1 MWIVIRGGGDLAS
14 GVALRLRR
22 CSLQILITEL
32 PQPLVVRRRV
42 AFAEAVYDGRIAVE
56 GVVGRRMAE
65 LELAQEAARRGEI
78 PVLVDPDG
86 AVIER
91 LRLAQAGRLVVVD
104 ARMTKRP
111 PEPFDLTAAFVIGLG
126 PGFNAGQNCHAVIE
140 TNRGHSL
147 GRVIWAGPGEPDT
160 GVPERVGAHGAE
172 RVLRAPAAGR
182 LHCRAEIG
190 QRLQA
195 GQVIAEVA
203 GQPVLA
209 PFEGVLRG
217 LLRSGLE
224 VTPGLKIGDVDPRND
239 PQFCSQVSDKSLA
252 VGGGV
257 LEALL
262 SQSNLR
268 PWLWE

>member
-14 GVALRLRR
+14 GVAIRLYR
-22 CSLQILITEL
+22 CGLQVLITEL

-42 AFAEAVYDGRIAVE
+42 AFAEAVYAGRIEVE
-56 GVVGRRMAE
+56 GVVGRQVTGIDRAE
-65 LELAQEAARRGEI
+65 EAARRGEI
-78 PVLVDPDG
+78 PVLIDPQG
-86 AVIER
+86 EAIER
-91 LRLAQAGRLVVVD
+91 LRPGRLVVVD

-111 PEPFDLTAAFVIGLG
+111 PEPFDLNSAFVIGLG
-126 PGFNAGQNCHAVIE
+126 PGFSAGQDCHAVIE

-147 GRVIWAGPGEPDT
+147 GRVIWDGPGEADT
-160 GVPERVGAHGAE
+160 GIPEQVGAHGAE

-182 LHCRAEIG
+182 LQGQAEIG

-195 GQVIAEVA
+195 GQVVAEVA
-203 GQPVLA
+203 GQAVLA

-217 LLRSGLE
+217 LIRSGLD

-239 PQFCSQVSDKSLA
+239 PKFCYQVSDKSLA

-262 SQSNLR
+262 SQADLR
-268 PWLWE
+268 TRLWNER

>member
-22 CSLQILITEL
+22 CGLQVLVTEL

-42 AFAEAVYDGRIAVE
+42 AFAEAIYEDYIRVE
-56 GVVGRRMAE
+56 GVVGRRAAD
-65 LELAQEAARRGEI
+65 LNQAGTAAQRGEI
-78 PVLVDPDG
+78 PVLVDPEG
-86 AVIER
+86 AVMEH
-91 LRLAQAGRLVVVD
+91 LRQTEAGRLAVID

-111 PEPFDLTAAFVIGLG
+111 PEPFDMRGVFVVGLG
-126 PGFNAGQNCHAVIE
+126 PGFSAGQNCQAVIE
-140 TNRGHSL
+140 TNRGHNL
-147 GRVIWAGPGEPDT
+147 GRVIWDGPSEPDT
-160 GVPERVGAHGAE
+160 GIPERVGAHGAD

-182 LHCRAEIG
+182 LYGRAEIG

-195 GQVIAEVA
+195 GQLVAEVD

-224 VTPGLKIGDVDPRND
+224 VAPGLKIGDVDPRNE
-239 PQFCSQVSDKSLA
+239 PQFCYQVSDKSLA
-252 VGGGV
+252 VGGGA

-262 SQSNLR
+262 SQSDVR
-268 PWLWE
+268 SRLWE